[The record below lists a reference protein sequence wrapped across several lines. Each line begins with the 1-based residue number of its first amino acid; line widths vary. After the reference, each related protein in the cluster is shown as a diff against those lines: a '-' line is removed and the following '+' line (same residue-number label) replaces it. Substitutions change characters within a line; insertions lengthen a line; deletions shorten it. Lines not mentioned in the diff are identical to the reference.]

1 MYLDMMMYNFYVI
14 SVDFFSGI
22 RCWQIE
28 HIFIR

>member
-22 RCWQIE
+22 RC
-28 HIFIR
+28 